1 MTTYR
6 NTAKGT
12 RGILVKGN
20 TYEFLA
26 PGQVKAIPAKRV
38 RAVPDGIIEVDP
50 SDIEPDDSEPLPPPP
65 TDLVDD
71 GPEGEKPLSDLK
83 RDELDRLAEKEG
95 IDVSLIE
102 GSGQGGNVLKDD
114 VIAAIE
120 AKRKASA
127 NG

>member
-12 RGILVKGN
+12 RGILVRGN

-26 PGQVKAIPAKRV
+26 PGETKSIPAKRV
-38 RAVPDGIIEVDP
+38 RAVPDGIVEVDP
-50 SDIEPDDSEPLPPPP
+50 SEVGENDPNPLPPPP
-65 TDLVDD
+65 ADLVGDAI
-71 GPEGEKPLSDLK
+71 EGKPLADLK
-83 RDELDRLAEKEG
+83 RDELDRIAKAEG

-120 AKRKASA
+120 AKRAASA
-127 NG
+127 ND